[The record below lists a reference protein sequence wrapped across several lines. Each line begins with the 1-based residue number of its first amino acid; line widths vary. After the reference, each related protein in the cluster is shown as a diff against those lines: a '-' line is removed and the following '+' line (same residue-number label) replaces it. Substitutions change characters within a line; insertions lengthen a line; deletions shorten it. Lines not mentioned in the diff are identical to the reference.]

1 MGRYASVAGR
11 CDNQRFRPYFC
22 SVTFPLL
29 SIDPIDDTLWAGIQ
43 HVQAEVYHQIEP
55 ESTDTLRSKWLAS
68 PDCCFA
74 ARTRQGGQARH
85 QAHGPVLAYL
95 LAHAWDSETPPKLY
109 QPVAPGAGKGR
120 YLFLHDL
127 AVSKRAAGLGL
138 GRQMVE
144 RLLGVARK
152 LDFAQVRLVAVQG
165 SVPFWRKM
173 GFEAVPGQQA
183 SASYG
188 ADATVMR
195 RLLKAPAAW
204 A

>member
-1 MGRYASVAGR
+1 M
-11 CDNQRFRPYFC
+11 
-22 SVTFPLL
+22 TFPLL

-68 PDCCFA
+68 PGCCFA
-74 ARTRQGGQARH
+74 ARARQGHH
-85 QAHGPVLAYL
+85 QTHGPVLAYL

-109 QPVAPGAGKGR
+109 QPIAPGAGKGR

-144 RLLGVARK
+144 RLLAVARK
-152 LDFAQVRLVAVQG
+152 QDFAQIRLVAVQG

-173 GFEAVPGQQA
+173 GFAPVPGQQA

-188 ADATVMR
+188 RDATVMR
-195 RLLKAPAAW
+195 RPLKLPAAW